1 MKGRY
6 IIMNTLFVKIVKR
19 NERKEIVDAIN
30 DKKLHALYELLAQTE
45 PDSDDYIN
53 LLKQIKIIED
63 SMVVTKPANK
73 QWLTAEKATIL
84 SGVLTAGVTV
94 LTTLA
99 VLGYESE
106 GNIIGGTARKL
117 VDKGIGGKY

>member
-1 MKGRY
+1 MK
-6 IIMNTLFVKIVKR
+6 NFFVKTKKR
-19 NERKEIVDAIN
+19 NEREKIVASIN
-30 DKKLHALYELLAQTE
+30 DKKLRELYEKLTEVE
-45 PDSDDYIN
+45 PDSGKYII
-53 LLKQIKIIED
+53 LLKQIRLIED
-63 SMVVTKPANK
+63 SMVVTKPEK
-73 QWLTAEKATIL
+73 KKWLTAEKATVL

-106 GNIIGGTARKL
+106 GNIVGGTARKL

>member
-6 IIMNTLFVKIVKR
+6 ITMLKLKYKKPKR
-19 NERKEIVDAIN
+19 KERKEIVDAIN
-30 DKKLHALYELLAQTE
+30 DKKLRELYEELAQTK
-45 PDSDDYIN
+45 PDSDQYIS
-53 LLKQIKIIED
+53 LLKRIRLIEY
-63 SMVVTKPANK
+63 SMVVTKPAKK
-73 QWLTAEKATIL
+73 QWLTAEKATVL

>member
-1 MKGRY
+1 MK
-6 IIMNTLFVKIVKR
+6 NLFVKTKKR
-19 NERKEIVDAIN
+19 KERKEIVDAIN
-30 DKKLHALYELLAQTE
+30 DKKLRELYEELAQTE
-45 PDSDDYIN
+45 PDSDQYIS

-63 SMVVTKPANK
+63 SMVVTKPAK
-73 QWLTAEKATIL
+73 KHWLTAEKATVL

-117 VDKGIGGKY
+117 VDKGIEIGRAHV

>member
-6 IIMNTLFVKIVKR
+6 IIMKNLFVKTKKR
-19 NERKEIVDAIN
+19 NEREAIVNTIN
-30 DKKLHALYELLAQTE
+30 DKKLRELYEELAQTE
-45 PDSDDYIN
+45 ADSDQYIR
-53 LLKQIKIIED
+53 LLKQIKLIED
-63 SMVVTKPANK
+63 SMVVTKPAKK
-73 QWLTAEKATIL
+73 QWLTAEKATVL

-106 GNIIGGTARKL
+106 GNIVGGTARKL

>member
-1 MKGRY
+1 MKNY
-6 IIMNTLFVKIVKR
+6 FVKTKKR
-19 NERKEIVDAIN
+19 NERKEIVDTIN
-30 DKKLHALYELLAQTE
+30 DKKLHELYELLAQTE
-45 PDSDDYIN
+45 PNSDEYLR
-53 LLKQIKIIED
+53 LLKQIKLIED
-63 SMVVTKPANK
+63 SMVDTKPVKK
-73 QWLTAEKATIL
+73 QWLTAEKATVL

>member
-1 MKGRY
+1 MKGWY
-6 IIMNTLFVKIVKR
+6 IIMKNFFVKTKKR
-19 NERKEIVDAIN
+19 NEREKIVNSIN
-30 DKKLHALYELLAQTE
+30 DKKLRELYEKLTEVE
-45 PDSDDYIN
+45 PDSGKYII
-53 LLKQIKIIED
+53 LLKQIRLIED
-63 SMVVTKPANK
+63 SMVVTKPEK
-73 QWLTAEKATIL
+73 KKWLTAEKATVL

-106 GNIIGGTARKL
+106 GNIVGGTARKL

>member
-6 IIMNTLFVKIVKR
+6 IIMKNLFVKTNKCK
-19 NERKEIVDAIN
+19 ERKAIVDAIN
-30 DKKLHALYELLAQTE
+30 DKKLRELYEELAQTE
-45 PDSDDYIN
+45 AGSEYYIR
-53 LLKQIKIIED
+53 LLKQIKLIED
-63 SMVVTKPANK
+63 SMVVTKPTKK
-73 QWLTAEKATIL
+73 QWLTAEKATVL

-106 GNIIGGTARKL
+106 GNIVGGTARKL

>member
-1 MKGRY
+1 MK
-6 IIMNTLFVKIVKR
+6 NLFVKTKKCK
-19 NERKEIVDAIN
+19 ERKEIVDAIN
-30 DKKLHALYELLAQTE
+30 DKKLRELYERLIETE
-45 PDSDDYIN
+45 PYSDNYIS
-53 LLKQIKIIED
+53 LLKQIKLIEE
-63 SMVVTKPANK
+63 SMVVTKPAKK
-73 QWLTAEKATIL
+73 QWLTAEKATVL

-106 GNIIGGTARKL
+106 GNIVGGTARKL

>member
-6 IIMNTLFVKIVKR
+6 IIMKNLFVKTKKR
-19 NERKEIVDAIN
+19 NEREAIVNTIN
-30 DKKLHALYELLAQTE
+30 DKKLRELYEELAQTE
-45 PDSDDYIN
+45 ADSEDYIS
-53 LLKQIKIIED
+53 LLKQIKLIED
-63 SMVVTKPANK
+63 SMVVTKPVKK
-73 QWLTAEKATIL
+73 QWLTAEKATVL

-106 GNIIGGTARKL
+106 GNIVGGTARKL

>member
-6 IIMNTLFVKIVKR
+6 FNMKLFKTK
-19 NERKEIVDAIN
+19 RKEREEIVAKIN
-30 DKKLHALYELLAQTE
+30 DAKLHDLYEVLKQQDPNSAA
-45 PDSDDYIN
+45 YIN
-53 LLKQIKIIED
+53 TLKQIRIIED
-63 SMVVTKPANK
+63 SMVVTKPEK
-73 QWLTAEKATIL
+73 KKWLTAEKANVIATVVA
-84 SGVLTAGVTV
+84 SGVTL

-106 GNIIGGTARKL
+106 GNIVGGTARKL